1 MDRRHFLASV
11 AATTLVGGDVVP
23 AASSAL
29 SGGWVDHGQAIGR
42 GAVVADPADATVLWR
57 RDTDQPVVALTFD
70 DGPDPRY
77 TPGVLALLEDHGATA
92 TFYMQGRHV
101 EEHPDLARAV
111 AERHAVGNHSFNHP
125 DLGAADDTLARRELH
140 DTHEVIRSV
149 VGRVPDTFRPPYGG
163 LSGATLLVAA
173 DMGYDVILWSDRI
186 ASRST
191 VDHNLRSARELRP
204 GAVVVAHDGG
214 RLPNQTVLDS
224 LPGVL
229 ETISRRGLHLV
240 TVADL
245 LRL

>member
-1 MDRRHFLASV
+1 
-11 AATTLVGGDVVP
+11 
-23 AASSAL
+23 
-29 SGGWVDHGQAIGR
+29 
-42 GAVVADPADATVLWR
+42 
-57 RDTDQPVVALTFD
+57 
-70 DGPDPRY
+70 
-77 TPGVLALLEDHGATA
+77 VLALLEDHGATA

-101 EEHPDLARAV
+101 EDHPDLVRAV

-125 DLGAADDTLARRELH
+125 DLGAADEALARRELH

-163 LSGATLLVAA
+163 LSGATLLVAV
-173 DMGYDVILWSDRI
+173 DMGYQVILWSDRI

-191 VDHNLRSARELRP
+191 VDHNLRSAGELRP

-229 ETISRRGLHLV
+229 ETISRRGFHLG